1 MAKKR
6 KVLVL
11 FKDGEFVVDPP
22 TVELEFQGGNGDQLR
37 LVNRTNEDLVW
48 SLEDP
53 AAFGAS
59 ILEIVKSN
67 KFSQVKTAASI
78 TGVFE
83 YQVLMIKSGKKAK
96 GNSDPVIIIE
106 N

>member
-48 SLEDP
+48 SLEDA
-53 AAFGAS
+53 AAFGAP

-67 KFSQVKTAASI
+67 KLSPLKTAANI